1 MKNNKIG
8 DQRNKGPLWEMERVL
23 MVIIAAVV
31 MALNIKIFIRAGN
44 LIPGGF
50 NGITLL
56 IQQIG
61 MEFFNV
67 NIPFTPVNLLLN
79 AVPIYISFKYIG
91 KKFTLYSCLMI
102 VLSGIL
108 TDVIPAYPL
117 TDDVLLVCI
126 FGGIINAFATSLC
139 LFADATSG
147 GTDFIAIFF
156 SEKFGVDTWN
166 YIFAGNVVV
175 ILIAGI
181 LFGWNEALYSII
193 FQFASTQT
201 LHLLYKRYQK
211 QTLFIVTSQPDEVY
225 EGIREITHHD
235 ATLFK
240 GTGCYQKQERNML
253 YSVVGSDE
261 IRRVVQVI
269 KEIDKDAF
277 INIMKTEQITG
288 RFYKRPN
295 D

>member
-1 MKNNKIG
+1 MEKNGLEDWK
-8 DQRNKGPLWEMERVL
+8 RVL
-23 MVIIAAVV
+23 MVVAGAAV
-31 MALNIKIFIRAGN
+31 MAWNINTFVHAAG

-50 NGITLL
+50 TGLS
-56 IQQIG
+56 
-61 MEFFNV
+61 
-67 NIPFTPVNLLLN
+67 LLLQECFQ
-79 AVPIYISFKYIG
+79 AFLGIYVPYTAINVVLNSIPAFISFKFIG

-108 TDVIPAYPL
+108 TDVIPVYPL

-126 FGGIINAFATSLC
+126 FGGIINAFAISLC

-156 SEKFGVDTWN
+156 SEKCGVDTWN

-201 LHLLYKRYQK
+201 LHILYKRYQK
-211 QTLFIVTSQPDEVY
+211 QTLFIVTGHPDEVY

-240 GTGCYQKQERNML
+240 GTGCYQNQERNML

-261 IRRVVQVI
+261 IRKVVQVI